1 MAEAAP
7 WEIAIRVETAH
18 ALSRKGCPRGWAL
31 TEHRGFARLNITAK
45 AGGGKR
51 RQLQLP
57 IPWHF
62 DHAKKIGEAVC
73 KIYDDFNSGIEP
85 ELAVKK
91 INYTSA
97 EELGAGATVAKKA
110 NLEHQIDW
118 NGLIERYREYKIRS
132 GEIKEST
139 WTRVHRHHMKLVLEA
154 FATRQPP
161 RSATQLLDRLTL
173 HWADKPGGRTR
184 QIQMQATSAL
194 LRWAVAQGQLTAASW
209 EPPTDLSPFVGRSR
223 SAKAVT
229 TPLEVGH
236 ILALVRALPDPR
248 WRLAFQLM
256 AAYGLRPEELQ
267 HLQLR
272 DGRLWCT
279 YEKVASRGKT
289 KPRAL
294 RLLPCDDWAAD
305 WKLADQFCP
314 DDLPPMR
321 AGFCGNDIRQYLHR
335 RTLWNKLRQE
345 YEAKGEKLVPYSCRH
360 GYAHRA
366 HVICDLPP
374 KVVAAAMGHSVQTHL
389 AAYSRWCGD
398 DVVDDAFAKAEQRL
412 LAS

>member
-51 RQLQLP
+51 RQIQLP

-73 KIYDDFNSGIEP
+73 RIYDDFSSGIEP
-85 ELAVKK
+85 ELAAKK
-91 INYTSA
+91 IAFTSSEQSDDGSTIA
-97 EELGAGATVAKKA
+97 QRAIPEQ
-110 NLEHQIDW
+110 QIDW
-118 NGLIERYREYKIRS
+118 DDLIERYREYKIRN

-194 LRWAVAQGQLTAASW
+194 LRWAVAQDQLPATQW

-229 TPLEVGH
+229 TPLEVSH

-305 WKLADQFCP
+305 WKLAEHFRP
-314 DDLPPMR
+314 GDLPPMR
-321 AGFCGNDIRQYLHR
+321 SGFCGNDIRQYLHR
-335 RTLWNKLRQE
+335 RPLWNKLRQE
-345 YEAKGEKLVPYSCRH
+345 YESKGEKLVPYSCRH